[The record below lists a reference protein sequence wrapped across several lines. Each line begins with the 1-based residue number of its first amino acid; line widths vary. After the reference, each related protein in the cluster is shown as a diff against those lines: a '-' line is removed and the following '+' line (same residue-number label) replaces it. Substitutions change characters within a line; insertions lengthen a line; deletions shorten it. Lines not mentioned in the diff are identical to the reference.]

1 MSTRKS
7 SADRE
12 KRDPLASVASIKAL
26 ASHASITFIFTL
38 CYIKTSHGLIR
49 TLIRRSHPLRA
60 LVSVAKPS
68 SRLRST

>member
-49 TLIRRSHPLRA
+49 TLRRSHPLRA